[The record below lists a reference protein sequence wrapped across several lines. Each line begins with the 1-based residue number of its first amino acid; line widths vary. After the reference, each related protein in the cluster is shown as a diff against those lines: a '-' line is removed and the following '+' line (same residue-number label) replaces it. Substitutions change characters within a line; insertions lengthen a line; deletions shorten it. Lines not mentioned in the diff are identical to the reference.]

1 MQNKIK
7 ILGILA
13 ISLGALSAILCVL
26 PYGLFLS
33 LPTGFLGMITST
45 IYVYTDTKYQINT
58 KKITPG
64 IIGILLSSIPI
75 ILILVIII
83 MSRFK

>member
-1 MQNKIK
+1 MEKKIK
-7 ILGILA
+7 ILGIAAL
-13 ISLGALSAILCVL
+13 SLGAIASILCIL
-26 PYGLFLS
+26 PYGLVLS
-33 LPTGFLGMITST
+33 LPMGFLGMISST
-45 IYVYTDTKYQINT
+45 IYVYFDAKHQINT